1 MGVERG
7 KGWGE
12 RPKHRS
18 VLSSSRHTP
27 HSQSQGREGRKKFS
41 AKVFDKGEG
50 GTNISFSAV
59 VVLCKYNET
68 KLTREKINLL
78 GGGAVTLRTLTS
90 ANFSNFLTN
99 ISTLFITIHA
109 N

>member
-1 MGVERG
+1 MG
-7 KGWGE
+7 GE
-12 RPKHRS
+12 TKTSQCPLVLPAYTTLS
-18 VLSSSRHTP
+18 VA
-27 HSQSQGREGRKKFS
+27 REGREKKILGEG
-41 AKVFDKGEG
+41 FDKGEG

-99 ISTLFITIHA
+99 ISTLFITIHE